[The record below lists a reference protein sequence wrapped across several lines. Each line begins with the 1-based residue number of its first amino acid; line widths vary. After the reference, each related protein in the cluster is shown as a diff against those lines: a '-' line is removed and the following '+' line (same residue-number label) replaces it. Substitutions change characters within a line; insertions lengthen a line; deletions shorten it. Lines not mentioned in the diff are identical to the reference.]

1 MIQKLLDVY
10 NDLMLNVPKVLVK
23 YLPANSDS
31 DSSPDE
37 EEDEDAITVEPSR
50 YLHLVLKSSLSL
62 SLASQQALSSV
73 SLRVCFPI
81 IPELWILQPKCSHGS
96 SRAQI
101 KTG

>member
-31 DSSPDE
+31 DSSSNE

-50 YLHLVLKSSLSL
+50 
-62 SLASQQALSSV
+62 
-73 SLRVCFPI
+73 
-81 IPELWILQPKCSHGS
+81 
-96 SRAQI
+96 
-101 KTG
+101 